1 MDEVG
6 CPMSKRK
13 RKPEHSKRT
22 KKRRALPTELRRE
35 DVARVVYEDERR
47 RVLELSPVIQDS
59 LQLQLEQFREKF
71 GREPGPDDP
80 LFFDPDADE
89 PRPLPEGYFASAMAD
104 FARTAGISEAKV
116 YAIRKTG
123 MMIVDGLN
131 DHLFSEDDKAA
142 WEAAI
147 KEFKAMS

>member
-1 MDEVG
+1 MT
-6 CPMSKRK
+6 KRK
-13 RKPEHSKRT
+13 RKPERS
-22 KKRRALPTELRRE
+22 RRNKTRRSLPTELRRE
-35 DVARVVYEDERR
+35 DVARIVYEDEQR
-47 RVLELSPVIQDS
+47 RVLELSPAMQDL
-59 LQLQLEQFREKF
+59 LQVQLEQFRKKF

-80 LFFDPDADE
+80 IFFDPDADE
-89 PRPLPEGYFASAMAD
+89 PRPLPEGYFSNMMAEV
-104 FARTAGISEAKV
+104 ARTAGISEAKA

-147 KEFKAMS
+147 NEFEAMS